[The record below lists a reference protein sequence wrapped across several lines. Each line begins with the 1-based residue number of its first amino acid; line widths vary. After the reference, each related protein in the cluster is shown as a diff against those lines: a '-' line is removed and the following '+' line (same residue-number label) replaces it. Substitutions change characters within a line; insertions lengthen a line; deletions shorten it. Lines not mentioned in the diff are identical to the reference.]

1 MSGQDVE
8 ANIEHQSSPTPVNE
22 VQEIRY
28 IADRLDALFA
38 QQKQKIDDLD
48 VLIVGYDREQ
58 KKNQQ
63 DFMDS
68 LKKML
73 GEHRKITEE
82 TKTLF
87 QNARNDIHEL
97 KRIAEMHQQKL
108 SSYYDYLFLKIFG
121 IAAMGGLF
129 ALVIM
134 QIVYGYLIPLI
145 HRWF

>member
-1 MSGQDVE
+1 MSGMDVE
-8 ANIEHQSSPTPVNE
+8 ESIEQQSSSTPVNE

-38 QQKQKIDDLD
+38 QQKQKIEDLD

-63 DFMDS
+63 DFIDS

-73 GEHRKITEE
+73 AEQKKIFEQ
-82 TKTLF
+82 TKALLQDAHSDT
-87 QNARNDIHEL
+87 QEL
-97 KRIAEMHQQKL
+97 RRIATLHQQKL

-121 IAAMGGLF
+121 IAALGGMF

-134 QIVYGYLIPLI
+134 QIVYGYLIPFI

>member
-8 ANIEHQSSPTPVNE
+8 ASIEQQSSSTPVNE

-28 IADRLDALFA
+28 IADRLDAIFA

-58 KKNQQ
+58 KKSQQ
-63 DFMDS
+63 AFVDS

-73 GEHRKITEE
+73 AEQKKIAEE
-82 TKTLF
+82 IKALF
-87 QNARNDIHEL
+87 QDARNDTHEL
-97 KRIAEMHQQKL
+97 RRIAEVHQQKL

-121 IAAMGGLF
+121 IAAMGGMF

>member
-8 ANIEHQSSPTPVNE
+8 ESIERKTSSTPVNE

-38 QQKQKIDDLD
+38 QQKQKIDDFD
-48 VLIVGYDREQ
+48 ILIVGYDREQ

-63 DFMDS
+63 AFIDS

-73 GEHRKITEE
+73 AEHKKIAEE
-82 TKTLF
+82 TKILF
-87 QNARNDIHEL
+87 QDAQNDTHEL
-97 KRIAEMHQQKL
+97 RRIAEVHQQKL

-121 IAAMGGLF
+121 IAALGGMF

-134 QIVYGYLIPLI
+134 QIVYAYLIPLI